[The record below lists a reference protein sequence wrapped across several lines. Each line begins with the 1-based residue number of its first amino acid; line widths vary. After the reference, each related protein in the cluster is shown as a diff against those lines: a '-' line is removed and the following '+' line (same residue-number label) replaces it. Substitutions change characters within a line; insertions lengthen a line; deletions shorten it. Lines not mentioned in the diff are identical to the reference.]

1 MKKKTILIGTV
12 HMEVGGI
19 EKTLLGLLKR
29 INYSKYDVDLFLLK
43 TNGDFMNEIPSK
55 VNVIT
60 PSKLGLLKK
69 ISNSSNILCKC
80 IKHTLFN
87 SKTSKYWIP
96 KKEYDVAISYSG
108 YYHFIDNIIAC
119 ANAKFKY
126 IWVHTDLKFLY
137 NNDTNY
143 QKKFNKIKNRYDK
156 FDKIICV
163 SESVKTSFIKLLPQ
177 YKNKAEVLWNTI
189 DITKNCTN
197 NTILNGDKK
206 IISVGR
212 LCDQKRFDRLIDIQK
227 KLKDNGYN
235 TTVYLIGAGEKR
247 ELLENKI
254 KENNLENTFIML
266 GKQIDVTSLIKQCD
280 LFVSTSDCE
289 GWPTV
294 LLETLICGVPFVG
307 PKVSGVGD
315 IAKFIAPKN
324 SCIITDN
331 NTNSIYNGV
340 VEALNGKVG
349 KDFIFDV
356 EKYNN
361 ECINKF
367 YNLIN
372 NK

>member
-1 MKKKTILIGTV
+1 MEKKTILIGTV

-29 INYSKYDVDLFLLK
+29 IDYSKYDVDLFLLK
-43 TNGDFMNEIPSK
+43 TDGDFINEIPSE
-55 VNVIT
+55 VNIIT
-60 PSKLGLLKK
+60 PYKTNLLKK
-69 ISNSSNILCKC
+69 IVNSSNILCKC

-87 SKTSKYWIP
+87 SKTSTYWIP
-96 KKEYDVAISYSG
+96 KKKYDVAISYSG
-108 YYHFIDNIIAC
+108 YYPFIDNIIAC

-143 QKKFNKIKNRYDK
+143 QKKFNKFKNRYDK
-156 FDKIICV
+156 FDKIVCV
-163 SESVKTSFIKLLPQ
+163 SESVKSSFINLLPQ
-177 YKNKAEVLWNTI
+177 YKDKMEVLWNTI
-189 DITKNCTN
+189 DITKTN
-197 NTILNGDKK
+197 TYSTILKGDKK

-212 LCDQKRFDRLIDIQK
+212 LCNQKRFERLIEIQK

-235 TTVYLIGAGEKR
+235 TTVYLIGDGENR

-254 KENNLENTFIML
+254 KENNLENTLIML
-266 GKQIDVTSLIKQCD
+266 GKQIDVIGLIKQCD
-280 LFVSTSDCE
+280 LFVSTSDYE

-294 LLETLICGVPFVG
+294 LLETLICSVPFVG
-307 PKVSGVGD
+307 PNVSGVSD
-315 IAKFIAPKN
+315 IVKYIAPKN

-331 NTNSIYNGV
+331 DSNSIYNGV
-340 VEALNGKVG
+340 VDALNGKIG
-349 KDFIFDV
+349 KDFKFDV
-356 EKYNN
+356 EKYND

>member
-29 INYSKYDVDLFLLK
+29 IDYSKYDVDLFLLK
-43 TNGDFMNEIPSK
+43 TNGDFFDKIPSE

-60 PSKLGLLKK
+60 PSKLGLLKR

-87 SKTSKYWIP
+87 AKTSKYWVP

-108 YYHFIDNIIAC
+108 YYPFIDNIIAYS
-119 ANAKFKY
+119 NAKYKY
-126 IWVHTDLKFLY
+126 IWVHTDLQFLY
-137 NNDTNY
+137 NNDINY
-143 QKKFNKIKNRYDK
+143 QKKFNKFKNRYDK
-156 FDKIICV
+156 FDKIVCV
-163 SESVKTSFIKLLPQ
+163 SESVKSSFIKLLPQ
-177 YKNKAEVLWNTI
+177 YKSKMEVIWNTI
-189 DITKNCTN
+189 DITKTN
-197 NTILNGDKK
+197 TNSTILKGDKK

-212 LCDQKRFDRLIDIQK
+212 LCDQKRFDRLIEIQK
-227 KLKDNGYN
+227 KLKDNGFN
-235 TTVYLIGAGEKR
+235 TIVYLIGDGENR
-247 ELLENKI
+247 ELLENMI
-254 KENNLENTFIML
+254 KENSLEDKFIML
-266 GKQIDVTSLIKQCD
+266 GKQIDVIGLIKQCD
-280 LFVSTSDCE
+280 LFVSTSDYE

-307 PKVSGVGD
+307 PDVTGVSD
-315 IAKFIAPKN
+315 IAKFLAPKN

-340 VEALNGKVG
+340 VEALNGKIS
-349 KDFIFDV
+349 KNFNFDV
-356 EKYNN
+356 EKYND
-361 ECINKF
+361 ECIIKF